1 MCHLWLLH
9 SSVFISEWRK
19 EEGLMGRGRDGGR
32 SEIWV
37 AVTKFTKI
45 SLNSYNYNKLRC
57 LNTEIKLP

>member
-1 MCHLWLLH
+1 
-9 SSVFISEWRK
+9 
-19 EEGLMGRGRDGGR
+19 MGRGRDGGR